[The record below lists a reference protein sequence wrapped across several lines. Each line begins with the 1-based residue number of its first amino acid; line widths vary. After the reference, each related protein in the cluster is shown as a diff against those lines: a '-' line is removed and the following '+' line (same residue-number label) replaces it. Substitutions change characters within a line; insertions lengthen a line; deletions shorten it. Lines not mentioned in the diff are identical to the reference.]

1 MLVPKV
7 NSRAIETKRKNNNG
21 KDEERRKIE
30 DEKMLS

>member
-1 MLVPKV
+1 MNGNWKD
-7 NSRAIETKRKNNNG
+7 IGKNNNG